1 MQPNVTVLLFT
12 TVKIWKQ
19 PKCPSIDEWIKIWCV
34 YIYTYI
40 FIMKVAQ
47 SCPTF
52 CSPWNSPGQTRVGSL
67 SLLQRIFPTQGSNP
81 GLPHC
86 RQILYQLS
94 HKGSHIH
101 YTHTHTHNEILFVV
115 VQLLSHGQLFAN
127 LWTVAWQAPL
137 SFTLSQSLLKFMF
150 IESVM
155 TSPILSSVM
164 PFFCLQSFPAS
175 GYFPMS
181 CLFPSSSQSI
191 GASASASVLLM
202 NIHG

>member
-101 YTHTHTHNEILFVV
+101 YTHTHTHTHTQWNTFCCCSVAKSWPTLCKLMDCSLAGSSVLHSLPEFAQVHVHRVSDDIYHLILCHA
-115 VQLLSHGQLFAN
+115 LL
-127 LWTVAWQAPL
+127 
-137 SFTLSQSLLKFMF
+137 
-150 IESVM
+150 
-155 TSPILSSVM
+155 LSSV
-164 PFFCLQSFPAS
+164 
-175 GYFPMS
+175 
-181 CLFPSSSQSI
+181 FPSIRIFSHELSI
-191 GASASASVLLM
+191 P
-202 NIHG
+202 IK

>member
-1 MQPNVTVLLFT
+1 MACHFLF
-12 TVKIWKQ
+12 Q
-19 PKCPSIDEWIKIWCV
+19 G
-34 YIYTYI
+34 I
-40 FIMKVAQ
+40 F
-47 SCPTF
+47 
-52 CSPWNSPGQTRVGSL
+52 L
-67 SLLQRIFPTQGSNP
+67 TQGSNSCFLHWQADS
-81 GLPHC
+81 LPAKP
-86 RQILYQLS
+86 QGKPYSL
-94 HKGSHIH
+94 

-155 TSPILSSVM
+155 TSTILSSVM

-191 GASASASVLLM
+191 GASASASSF
-202 NIHG
+202 